1 MKQLHIHKLSL
12 AAAVTIAA
20 TSIPALHTS
29 AAAPASDV
37 PASPIINRNGAVY
50 SDQQSTAYAA
60 CNEVYYDAWKG
71 VEGSYLAFDLSSVSE
86 EERGLIDFAWYS
98 TAWNSYDYTVK
109 NETGQQAPYA
119 YTISVNAAEGGTYP
133 TDGWIE
139 VVKVTENVYHS
150 RQHLIEMYDY
160 QWVQITIDAAQS
172 SGSVSLNVDIHNC
185 NHGVDSW
192 IFYGDSITAGG
203 MTTFSTGDGNFAD
216 HVSNLNPGYYPAQE
230 NGGIGG
236 IFSTDGRNNIDRWLA
251 DFPGTYVSIA
261 YGTNDCWGNQTGADK
276 YYENLAYMVEAIQA
290 AGKVAVLPTIPYST
304 EPGITANIESY
315 NAKVYA
321 IYEAYPDVVKGP
333 DFYSYLQENPSYLSS
348 DGVHPNSDGYNAMRI
363 LWAETMTEAIYQA
376 EGNPA
381 VGSLMAGDINEDGTV
396 SIADVV
402 LFAKHLTGETPL
414 TTENWAITADLDGNN
429 VLDVADYT
437 LLKRAILLVTPMPL

>member
-1 MKQLHIHKLSL
+1 MEQRHFRTMSL
-12 AAAVTIAA
+12 AMAMTVAVLSVPVMLA
-20 TSIPALHTS
+20 T
-29 AAAPASDV
+29 AAA

-60 CNEVYYDAWKG
+60 CNDVYYDAWKG
-71 VEGSYLAFDLSSVSE
+71 VEGSYLAFDLSAVSE
-86 EERGLIDFAWYS
+86 EQRGLIDFAWYS

-109 NETGQQAPYA
+109 NESGQAAPYA
-119 YTISVNAAEGGTYP
+119 YTISVNAAEGGSYP
-133 TDGWIE
+133 TDGWVE

-150 RQHLIEMYDY
+150 RQHLVDMEGY

-172 SGSVSLNVDIHNC
+172 SGSVSLNVDIHDC
-185 NHGVDSW
+185 SQGVDSW

-216 HVSNLNPGYYPAQE
+216 HIYDLTGHYPAQE

-236 IFSTDGRNNIDRWLA
+236 IFSTDGRNNIDRWLG

-290 AGKVAVLPTIPYST
+290 VGKVAVLPTIPYST

-333 DFYSYLQENPSYLSS
+333 DFYSILQENPSYLSG
-348 DGVHPNSDGYNAMRI
+348 DGVHPNSEGYNAMRI
-363 LWAETMTEAIYQA
+363 LWAEAMTEAIYQA
-376 EGNPA
+376 ESNVDPDP
-381 VGSLMAGDINEDGTV
+381 LMAGDVNEDGAL
-396 SIADVV
+396 SMADIVV
-402 LFAKHLTGETPL
+402 LAKHLIGEAPL
-414 TTENWAITADLDGNN
+414 ETENWAVTADLDDNN
-429 VLDVADYT
+429 ALDAADLT
-437 LLKRAILLVTPMPL
+437 LVKRAVLLVTPMPL